1 MGYQTECV
9 VEEDKSEYPKYG
21 QDNGLQLIDLRVN
34 EKGEKIAYDDE
45 LWNQLLDQL
54 TWEDC
59 TSTISSGMRHSE
71 AIESIGKPECTDHNG
86 PNGLTE
92 RYRYGST
99 SKQGYAYLYNDPDMD
114 SYPTCYP
121 SSNVLAA
128 SFNKDLIYEVGAM
141 IGEDALWVGYAGL
154 YGPGSNIIRSP
165 YSGRYFEYFS

>member
-1 MGYQTECV
+1 MMMNCGINYQT
-9 VEEDKSEYPKYG
+9 
-21 QDNGLQLIDLRVN
+21 
-34 EKGEKIAYDDE
+34 
-45 LWNQLLDQL
+45 
-54 TWEDC
+54 
-59 TSTISSGMRHSE
+59 RHSE

-128 SFNKDLIYEVGAM
+128 SFNKDNKLVKINVDSY
-141 IGEDALWVGYAGL
+141 
-154 YGPGSNIIRSP
+154 
-165 YSGRYFEYFS
+165 